1 MLVTHCCKVVHSI
14 THFFVDC
21 SMHSGIITSVNTNN
35 DWNISMKRIISMA
48 NPILNCERD
57 DGTCFRS
64 ITEAIQCQVGQVWLT
79 RGSANQ
85 LGDLVKISSITD
97 NGMKIE
103 KIIGKKIVTLDL
115 DLNGREDEIEHSQ
128 NDLISITGIGVYNP
142 EVLSVV

>member
-1 MLVTHCCKVVHSI
+1 
-14 THFFVDC
+14 
-21 SMHSGIITSVNTNN
+21 
-35 DWNISMKRIISMA
+35 MKRIISMA

-57 DGTCFRS
+57 DGTEFRS

-79 RGSANQ
+79 RGSGG
-85 LGDLVKISSITD
+85 LSDLVKISSITD
-97 NGMKIE
+97 NGMTIE

-115 DLNGREDEIEHSQ
+115 DLNGREDEIEHSP